1 MKTEDEMDAEI
12 AKIFD
17 EVTTTEVE
25 MVNGEPYISD
35 EQTLAEM
42 DFAAACEAMVE
53 AEKRFRRLDRQAH
66 AQKGVPENMV
76 EWFDALE
83 SRYLTDKKLWELFT
97 AGDRS
102 VRSNKMYNEYRLILL
117 RGEST
122 RADA

>member
-1 MKTEDEMDAEI
+1 MTDDELI
-12 AKIFD
+12 ASMFD
-17 EVTTTEVE
+17 EVKATTAKRI
-25 MVNGEPYISD
+25 NGKPFVSD
-35 EQTLAEM
+35 EQTLLEM

-53 AEKRFRRLDRQAH
+53 AEKRFQRLEKHAH
-66 AQKGVPENMV
+66 AQKSVPEDMV

-102 VRSNKMYNEYRLILL
+102 VRSNEMYNEYRLILL
-117 RGEST
+117 RGETT